1 MIKLNFSATMYG
13 NGVYF
18 ARDASYS
25 TQAKYSPPDGNGNR
39 YMYLA
44 RVLVGEYAA
53 GRQGM
58 ITPPAKGSD
67 ATDAYDSVVDGPGN
81 PKIFVVFYDS
91 QCYPD
96 YLVTFK
102 WARTLLVRIPRN
114 LCNELIFSIL
124 IWSNV
129 EWRRRKIRMWE
140 PTFYEVCQKRVLA
153 FWVVIGKLAQV
164 GF

>member
-25 TQAKYSPPDGNGNR
+25 TQSKYSPPDGNGNR

-67 ATDAYDSVVDGPGN
+67 ATDAYDSVVDSPGN
-81 PKIFVVFYDS
+81 P
-91 QCYPD
+91 
-96 YLVTFK
+96 
-102 WARTLLVRIPRN
+102 VR
-114 LCNELIFSIL
+114 
-124 IWSNV
+124 SNV
-129 EWRRRKIRMWE
+129 EWRRRKIRVWE
-140 PTFYEVCQKRVLA
+140 PTFYEVCQKKVLV

-164 GF
+164 GS

>member
-25 TQAKYSPPDGNGNR
+25 AQSKYSPPDGNGSR

-67 ATDAYDSVVDGPGN
+67 ATDAYDSVVDSPGN

-102 WARTLLVRIPRN
+102 
-114 LCNELIFSIL
+114 
-124 IWSNV
+124 
-129 EWRRRKIRMWE
+129 
-140 PTFYEVCQKRVLA
+140 
-153 FWVVIGKLAQV
+153 
-164 GF
+164 

>member
-25 TQAKYSPPDGNGNR
+25 TQSKYSPPDGNGNR

-44 RVLVGEYAA
+44 RVIVGEYAA

-67 ATDAYDSVVDGPGN
+67 ATDAYDSVVDSPGN

-102 WARTLLVRIPRN
+102 WARKLLVRIPRN
-114 LCNELIFSIL
+114 LFNELIFSIFFR
-124 IWSNV
+124 SNV
-129 EWRRRKIRMWE
+129 EWLSRKIRM
-140 PTFYEVCQKRVLA
+140 
-153 FWVVIGKLAQV
+153 
-164 GF
+164 